1 MNSLGETFAREGWA
15 CGLVVLCGE
24 WPSGTG
30 GCDKKGLGVA

>member
-1 MNSLGETFAREGWA
+1 MNSLGERFAREGWA
-15 CGLVVLCGE
+15 CGLVVLCGK